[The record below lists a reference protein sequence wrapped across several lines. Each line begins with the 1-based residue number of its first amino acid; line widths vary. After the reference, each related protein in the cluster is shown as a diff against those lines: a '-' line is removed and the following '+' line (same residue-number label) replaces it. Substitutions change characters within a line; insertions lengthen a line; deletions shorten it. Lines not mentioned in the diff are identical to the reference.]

1 MPVMDRLQAMTA
13 LRRVVELK
21 SFSAAAREQRVS
33 SAAITKQIAA
43 LEQHLE
49 TRLLNRTTRRVS
61 PTAAGL
67 AYYEQCCRI
76 LDDIESVEGSLAGT
90 TKKPQGTL
98 RMNVPMS
105 FGLLHVAPLVP
116 ELLARYPDLRL
127 ELSFTDRFVDVVEE
141 GVDVII
147 RITDRLQDSDTLV
160 AHKLARARSV
170 VCASPKYLRKHGEPK
185 TPLELARHECVVYS
199 LGQRPGEWTFVGP
212 NGKERVR
219 VNGRYVVNNS
229 LAIRDALVA
238 GAGLTLLPSFYVERE
253 LREKTLRAVLTE
265 YETPPIHIYGVYQR
279 SPHVPFKVRAV
290 LDFLGE
296 RFAGADWAKGAR

>member
-1 MPVMDRLQAMTA
+1 MDRLQAMAA

-33 SAAITKQIAA
+33 SAAVTKQIAA

-76 LDDIESVEGSLAGT
+76 LDDIQKLEGSIAGV
-90 TKKPQGTL
+90 TKRPQGIL

-105 FGLLHVAPLVP
+105 FGLMHVAPLVP
-116 ELLARYPDLRL
+116 ELLELYPELRL
-127 ELSFTDRFVDVVEE
+127 ELSFTDRFVDLVEE

-185 TPLELARHECVVYS
+185 SPLELAQHECIVYS
-199 LGQRPGEWTFVGP
+199 HGQRPGEWAFTGP
-212 NGKERVR
+212 SGKERVR

-229 LAIRDALVA
+229 LAIRAALIA
-238 GAGLTLLPSFYVERE
+238 GTGITLIPSFYVERE
-253 LREKTLRAVLTE
+253 LRAKTLRALLTTH
-265 YETPPIHIYGVYQR
+265 ETQAIHIYGVYQR

-290 LDFLGE
+290 LEFLAE
-296 RFAGADWAKGAR
+296 RFARTDWATKAR